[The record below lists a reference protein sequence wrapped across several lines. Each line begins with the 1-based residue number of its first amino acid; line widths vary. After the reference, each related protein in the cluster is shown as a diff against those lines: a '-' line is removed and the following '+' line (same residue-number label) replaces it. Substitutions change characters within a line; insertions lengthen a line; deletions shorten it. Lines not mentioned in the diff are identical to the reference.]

1 MNKRRI
7 TYRVLIDG
15 VVTKIDTE
23 MRQVYTD
30 SQGEYIK
37 SMGNKYYLVNDS
49 YDINHYSGR
58 GIQLKNQLKNCLGV

>member
-15 VVTKIDTE
+15 VVTKINTE

-37 SMGNKYYLVNDS
+37 SMRNKYYLVNDS
-49 YDINHYSGR
+49 YDINYYSGR
-58 GIQLKNQLKNCLGV
+58 GIQLKNYLGV

>member
-15 VVTKIDTE
+15 VVTKINTE

-37 SMGNKYYLVNDS
+37 SMRNKYYLVNDS
-49 YDINHYSGR
+49 YDINYYSGR
-58 GIQLKNQLKNCLGV
+58 GIQLKNFLGGMI

>member
-15 VVTKIDTE
+15 VVTKSNTE

-37 SMGNKYYLVNDS
+37 SMQNKYYLVNDS
-49 YDINHYSGR
+49 YDINYYSGR